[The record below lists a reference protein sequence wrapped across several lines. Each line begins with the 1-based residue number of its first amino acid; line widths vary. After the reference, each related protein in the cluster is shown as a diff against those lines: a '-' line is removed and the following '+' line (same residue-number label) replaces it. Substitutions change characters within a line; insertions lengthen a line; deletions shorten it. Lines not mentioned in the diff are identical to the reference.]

1 MRRSY
6 RGTEKTKSRLHFCLW
21 IVKRRIWLY
30 GRFVRFRGLERF
42 RGFEG
47 FGRAARKDSGNFT
60 PRAHSKR
67 FQSTGLNAVS
77 SRADYSLPF
86 YTFQKPF
93 ASSSLFRSFLDLVL
107 WRSLQAKKPVGNLFT
122 LRALECF
129 PRMLF
134 LDTCTN
140 AFSRLLD
147 CSTARTLAFLLLPHA
162 RYSLKLSSHTPAR
175 FNLVA
180 LEKFENSNFFEL
192 L

>member
-1 MRRSY
+1 MVIWSIRKIQGIREIQ
-6 RGTEKTKSRLHFCLW
+6 RIREIRKSRS
-21 IVKRRIWLY
+21 KRFWELY
-30 GRFVRFRGLERF
+30 TE
-42 RGFEG
+42 
-47 FGRAARKDSGNFT
+47 